1 MGGGGPTWH
10 VNVRRHVTDL
20 RERRPPPERIFV
32 ELFEFAARRLG
43 GLWDNDEC
51 DFWDVASGMA
61 RLHLLL
67 AAMECDR
74 EARFQFD
81 ERSILM
87 STIPGYQ
94 HSFGIAFVEK
104 LLTAWGLASEGPKAR
119 VDGSDPR
126 RRERAPIRRDRVK
139 HEPDDGRE
147 ICGRSVLPLRAPMS
161 IPFRRRST

>member
-119 VDGSDPR
+119 VVDQILGVVSGHPF
-126 RRERAPIRRDRVK
+126 AVI
-139 HEPDDGRE
+139 GL
-147 ICGRSVLPLRAPMS
+147 SMS
-161 IPFRRRST
+161 RTMAARFVGGAFSR

>member
-67 AAMECDR
+67 TTMECDL
-74 EARFQFD
+74 EARSLSD

-87 STIPGYQ
+87 STMPGSR
-94 HSFGIAFVEK
+94 HSFGVAVVEK
-104 LLTAWGLASEGPKAR
+104 LLTSWGWRVEAQRPESMDQILGVVSGHPFAVIGLSMSRTMAAR
-119 VDGSDPR
+119 FVGGAFSR
-126 RRERAPIRRDRVK
+126 
-139 HEPDDGRE
+139 
-147 ICGRSVLPLRAPMS
+147 
-161 IPFRRRST
+161 